1 MDEDDNLSSGA
12 VNNDAVSHGY
22 KSMRQSEDG
31 KSSYS
36 PNKSFRASSPM
47 RKNADSSFVNAL
59 HSALKKPTDSRTEKT
74 GSVYGISEA
83 GGRST

>member
-1 MDEDDNLSSGA
+1 
-12 VNNDAVSHGY
+12 
-22 KSMRQSEDG
+22 
-31 KSSYS
+31 
-36 PNKSFRASSPM
+36 M

>member
-1 MDEDDNLSSGA
+1 
-12 VNNDAVSHGY
+12 
-22 KSMRQSEDG
+22 
-31 KSSYS
+31 
-36 PNKSFRASSPM
+36 M

-83 GGRST
+83 GGRSTQSPIKKTKFAIDN